1 MNQVPTKEEYKK
13 ALTLARR
20 KLNNI
25 LTREGNENVARL
37 KPRYLAQLIAE
48 EISLGRVTEDCFIC
62 LGMEKECIAIA
73 THPLNNNHSI
83 T

>member
-25 LTREGNENVARL
+25 LAREGTENGERL
-37 KPRYLAQLIAE
+37 NPRYLSQLITE
-48 EISLGRVTEDCFIC
+48 EISLSRVHEDCFIC

-83 T
+83 A